1 MSDFHQTD
9 ESQPKITT
17 PPLPSHTFTSME
29 KSSRP
34 DEHEVPPKLRP
45 LRRGLL
51 SLCVLVAGVHPV
63 AFLFS
68 RHSWTAD
75 LLSHFQEPAF
85 VVTLLA
91 TVIAMAV
98 GGKRIAIVLLML
110 VLFQATPLLRY
121 RGRNPV
127 VADPASRERV
137 RLLMANVL
145 FDNEMYEDLEHL
157 IRIEKPDIV
166 GLVEYTPR
174 WSEGLKTLRSE
185 FPYRMEWPKGASGL
199 ALWFKEKPK
208 TIRPPEW
215 LVADGHPVI
224 HASFEFAGEER
235 HLWLVH
241 PRSPLNRG
249 RLQAGN
255 PEIDAIADTASKT
268 GGSRIVMGDMN
279 STDGSAHFRDFLKVS
294 GLRDSRLGFG
304 RQGSW
309 PTDMPYRIAID
320 HLFLSDDLA
329 VESRRLGHMVGS
341 DHFPL
346 VVDLAPA
353 AEQKPSAQSDQTSK
367 SR

>member
-1 MSDFHQTD
+1 M
-9 ESQPKITT
+9 
-17 PPLPSHTFTSME
+17 
-29 KSSRP
+29 
-34 DEHEVPPKLRP
+34 
-45 LRRGLL
+45 
-51 SLCVLVAGVHPV
+51 LCVLVSAVHPV
-63 AFLFS
+63 AFVLS
-68 RHSWTAD
+68 RHFWIAD

-91 TVIAMAV
+91 TAIALGMR
-98 GGKRIAIVLLML
+98 GKRIAVGLVVLS
-110 VLFQATPLLRY
+110 LFQVAPVLRY
-121 RGRNPV
+121 SAKNPV
-127 VADPASRERV
+127 VVDPASSKRI

-145 FDNEMYEDLEHL
+145 FDNAMYEDLEHL
-157 IRIEKPDIV
+157 IRTEKPDIV
-166 GLVEYTPR
+166 GLVEFTPM
-174 WSEGLKTLRSE
+174 WGEGLKALRSE
-185 FPYRMEWPKGASGL
+185 FPYRMEWPRGASGL
-199 ALWFKEKPK
+199 ALWFKVKPK
-208 TIRPPEW
+208 KISPPEW

-224 HASFEFAGEER
+224 HARFEFAGEER

-255 PEIDAIADTASKT
+255 PEIDAIAEIASKT

-279 STDGSAHFRDFLKVS
+279 STDGSAHFRDFLRVS
-294 GLRDSRLGFG
+294 GLRDSRIGFG

-353 AEQKPSAQSDQTSK
+353 PEQNASAHFDQTLK
-367 SR
+367 RR